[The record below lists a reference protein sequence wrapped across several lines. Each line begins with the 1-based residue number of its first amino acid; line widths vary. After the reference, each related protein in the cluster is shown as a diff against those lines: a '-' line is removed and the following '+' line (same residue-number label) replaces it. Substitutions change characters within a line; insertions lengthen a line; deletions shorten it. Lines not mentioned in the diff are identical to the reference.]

1 MEKPELTKELEN
13 AIVLSLLT
21 YFYNQK
27 LLTEAEFVK
36 IKSSLLTGD
45 INVDNTSRLC
55 DVYM

>member
-13 AIVLSLLT
+13 AIALAVLT

-27 LLTEAEFVK
+27 LLTEAEFVR

-45 INVDNTSRLC
+45 INVDNTSGLW